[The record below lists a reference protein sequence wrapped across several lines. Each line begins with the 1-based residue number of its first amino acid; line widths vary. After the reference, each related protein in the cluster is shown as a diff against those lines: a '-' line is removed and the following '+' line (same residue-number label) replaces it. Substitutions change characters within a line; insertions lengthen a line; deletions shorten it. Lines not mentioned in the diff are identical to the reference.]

1 LKRKADSVTPDS
13 PEHDGQSNYA
23 SIARYMQ
30 LPVRLSVTRADL
42 SKAVKLM
49 IIQFSPYI
57 PISLWG

>member
-1 LKRKADSVTPDS
+1 
-13 PEHDGQSNYA
+13 
-23 SIARYMQ
+23 MQ